1 MNQTKKEKEKFG
13 NYVKSKSLELRTYK
27 CKNPQHQLM
36 LKEGNL
42 TLLITIQ
49 INWNKMIIISIT

>member
-1 MNQTKKEKEKFG
+1 MNQRKKEKEKFG

-42 TLLITIQ
+42 TLLITI
-49 INWNKMIIISIT
+49 